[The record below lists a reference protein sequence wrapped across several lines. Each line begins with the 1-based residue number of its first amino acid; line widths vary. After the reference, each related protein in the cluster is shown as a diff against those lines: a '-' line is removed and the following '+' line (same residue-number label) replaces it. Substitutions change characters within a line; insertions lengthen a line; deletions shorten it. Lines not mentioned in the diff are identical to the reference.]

1 MKRKLNRNIYTN
13 LFSKQADGRYF
24 IKMHGLENHFVIFDG
39 RKSPYLPDEDEI
51 KRVCDNNLGV
61 GADQFIILNQ
71 PTDLGL
77 TLGATIF
84 MRLLNIDGL
93 EVGACGNA
101 TRCVAKLLMDYLNTT
116 VIKIETLA
124 GVLNCDY
131 LDDGRIQCNMGTIKH
146 EAEHIPLSK
155 NIDTLNNVN
164 LTAGPLSNPVLSN
177 IGNPHATFFVNEIE
191 SVNIEKWAP
200 LIQKN
205 ALFPEQV
212 NVGIAEII
220 DHHTL
225 KLEVFERPGILTKA
239 CGSGACAAVYAANKR
254 QYKVASKMK
263 VILPAGPLTIELMSD
278 NSISMI
284 GPAEYIFSGLLLDT
298 A

>member
-1 MKRKLNRNIYTN
+1 MKRKLNRNIYNN

-77 TLGATIF
+77 TSGATIF

-116 VIKIETLA
+116 VIKI
-124 GVLNCDY
+124 
-131 LDDGRIQCNMGTIKH
+131 
-146 EAEHIPLSK
+146 
-155 NIDTLNNVN
+155 
-164 LTAGPLSNPVLSN
+164 
-177 IGNPHATFFVNEIE
+177 
-191 SVNIEKWAP
+191 
-200 LIQKN
+200 
-205 ALFPEQV
+205 
-212 NVGIAEII
+212 
-220 DHHTL
+220 
-225 KLEVFERPGILTKA
+225 
-239 CGSGACAAVYAANKR
+239 
-254 QYKVASKMK
+254 
-263 VILPAGPLTIELMSD
+263 
-278 NSISMI
+278 
-284 GPAEYIFSGLLLDT
+284 
-298 A
+298 